1 MKKLICGIL
10 MLGTIAGVYGQK
22 VMSLEE
28 CRLLA
33 LENNKKL
40 KMADEQINAAKA
52 KKEEAF
58 TKYLPALDA
67 MGTYMRNQKEINLLS
82 EDAHLPV
89 GTIGQD
95 GKWTL
100 GKDQIMIGAD
110 GKPVMNNGQY
120 VPKDYAL
127 LPKEA
132 MTVDDRNMALL
143 QVGLTQPIYM
153 GGKIRAYNQLA
164 GLSEKLAESG
174 REQELQNIIQETDE
188 AYWQIV
194 SLVNRQKLAVK
205 FVETLQKFEHD
216 IEVMYRTG
224 VSTKADMLSVK
235 VKLNQAEMALLRVE
249 DGLSLARMNLNQIC
263 GLAVDSV
270 YTLQEELLNVLP
282 QAEPK
287 WLNIEQV
294 YDNRPEISSLTLA
307 TDIYRKKEKIARS
320 AYLPTVAFMAN
331 YFAITPSFFDGIS
344 TGFDGMW
351 SVGIGVKAPIFHWGA
366 SRKTVRSARAETS
379 LMNFKL
385 QEAREKIEL
394 QVSQARLK
402 IKEAARKYD
411 PENVNLLY
419 YLGRSCA
426 KTSWKKQGVEYL
438 EQAINLSI
446 PKDSSMVRLYIGMTD
461 CYKMAQMYK
470 EQLASIKERYQ
481 KYDRQ
486 NHKLL
491 YDMAHLSF
499 FALKDRKSTERYLE
513 AFLKTRPK
521 DEKAEQAKLNEKGEL
536 VLGITN
542 YYNAAD
548 NWLKDLKSKQKIEDF
563 FQNGN
568 PETTKKE

>member
-235 VKLNQAEMALLRVE
+235 VKLNQAEMALFRVE

-331 YFAITPSFFDGIS
+331 YFAMTPSFFDGIS

-402 IKEAARKYD
+402 VKEAARKMEVAEKNQVKAD
-411 PENVNLLY
+411 ENLKYANL
-419 YLGRSCA
+419 GFQEG
-426 KTSWKKQGVEYL
+426 T
-438 EQAINLSI
+438 I
-446 PKDSSMVRLYIGMTD
+446 PVSNV
-461 CYKMAQMYK
+461 
-470 EQLASIKERYQ
+470 
-481 KYDRQ
+481 
-486 NHKLL
+486 
-491 YDMAHLSF
+491 
-499 FALKDRKSTERYLE
+499 LE
-513 AFLKTRPK
+513 AQTAWLAAHADLIDTQIEMKLC
-521 DEKAEQAKLNEKGEL
+521 EVYLQKAYGI
-536 VLGITN
+536 LG
-542 YYNAAD
+542 
-548 NWLKDLKSKQKIEDF
+548 
-563 FQNGN
+563 
-568 PETTKKE
+568 KE

>member
-1 MKKLICGIL
+1 
-10 MLGTIAGVYGQK
+10 
-22 VMSLEE
+22 
-28 CRLLA
+28 
-33 LENNKKL
+33 
-40 KMADEQINAAKA
+40 
-52 KKEEAF
+52 
-58 TKYLPALDA
+58 
-67 MGTYMRNQKEINLLS
+67 
-82 EDAHLPV
+82 
-89 GTIGQD
+89 
-95 GKWTL
+95 
-100 GKDQIMIGAD
+100 
-110 GKPVMNNGQY
+110 
-120 VPKDYAL
+120 
-127 LPKEA
+127 
-132 MTVDDRNMALL
+132 
-143 QVGLTQPIYM
+143 
-153 GGKIRAYNQLA
+153 
-164 GLSEKLAESG
+164 LSEKLAESG

-331 YFAITPSFFDGIS
+331 YFAMTPSFFDGIS

-402 IKEAARKYD
+402 VKEAARKMEVAEKNQVKAD
-411 PENVNLLY
+411 ENLKYANL
-419 YLGRSCA
+419 GFQEG
-426 KTSWKKQGVEYL
+426 T
-438 EQAINLSI
+438 I
-446 PKDSSMVRLYIGMTD
+446 PVSNV
-461 CYKMAQMYK
+461 
-470 EQLASIKERYQ
+470 
-481 KYDRQ
+481 
-486 NHKLL
+486 
-491 YDMAHLSF
+491 
-499 FALKDRKSTERYLE
+499 LE
-513 AFLKTRPK
+513 AQTAWLAAHADLIDTQIEMKLC
-521 DEKAEQAKLNEKGEL
+521 EVYLQKAYGI
-536 VLGITN
+536 LG
-542 YYNAAD
+542 
-548 NWLKDLKSKQKIEDF
+548 
-563 FQNGN
+563 
-568 PETTKKE
+568 KE

>member
-1 MKKLICGIL
+1 M
-10 MLGTIAGVYGQK
+10 
-22 VMSLEE
+22 
-28 CRLLA
+28 
-33 LENNKKL
+33 
-40 KMADEQINAAKA
+40 
-52 KKEEAF
+52 
-58 TKYLPALDA
+58 
-67 MGTYMRNQKEINLLS
+67 
-82 EDAHLPV
+82 
-89 GTIGQD
+89 
-95 GKWTL
+95 
-100 GKDQIMIGAD
+100 
-110 GKPVMNNGQY
+110 
-120 VPKDYAL
+120 
-127 LPKEA
+127 
-132 MTVDDRNMALL
+132 
-143 QVGLTQPIYM
+143 
-153 GGKIRAYNQLA
+153 
-164 GLSEKLAESG
+164 SEKLAESG

-331 YFAITPSFFDGIS
+331 YFAMTPSFFDGIS

-402 IKEAARKYD
+402 VKEAARKM
-411 PENVNLLY
+411 EV
-419 YLGRSCA
+419 A
-426 KTSWKKQGVEYL
+426 
-438 EQAINLSI
+438 
-446 PKDSSMVRLYIGMTD
+446 
-461 CYKMAQMYK
+461 
-470 EQLASIKERYQ
+470 
-481 KYDRQ
+481 
-486 NHKLL
+486 
-491 YDMAHLSF
+491 
-499 FALKDRKSTERYLE
+499 
-513 AFLKTRPK
+513 
-521 DEKAEQAKLNEKGEL
+521 EK
-536 VLGITN
+536 IR
-542 YYNAAD
+542 
-548 NWLKDLKSKQKIEDF
+548 
-563 FQNGN
+563 
-568 PETTKKE
+568 

>member
-1 MKKLICGIL
+1 
-10 MLGTIAGVYGQK
+10 MLLGVR
-22 VMSLEE
+22 V
-28 CRLLA
+28 
-33 LENNKKL
+33 
-40 KMADEQINAAKA
+40 
-52 KKEEAF
+52 
-58 TKYLPALDA
+58 
-67 MGTYMRNQKEINLLS
+67 
-82 EDAHLPV
+82 
-89 GTIGQD
+89 
-95 GKWTL
+95 
-100 GKDQIMIGAD
+100 
-110 GKPVMNNGQY
+110 
-120 VPKDYAL
+120 
-127 LPKEA
+127 
-132 MTVDDRNMALL
+132 
-143 QVGLTQPIYM
+143 
-153 GGKIRAYNQLA
+153 
-164 GLSEKLAESG
+164 
-174 REQELQNIIQETDE
+174 E

-205 FVETLQKFEHD
+205 FFETLQKFEHD

-331 YFAITPSFFDGIS
+331 YFAMTPSFFDGIS

-402 IKEAARKYD
+402 VKEAARKMEVAEKNQVKAD
-411 PENVNLLY
+411 ENLKYANL
-419 YLGRSCA
+419 GFQEG
-426 KTSWKKQGVEYL
+426 T
-438 EQAINLSI
+438 I
-446 PKDSSMVRLYIGMTD
+446 PVSNV
-461 CYKMAQMYK
+461 
-470 EQLASIKERYQ
+470 
-481 KYDRQ
+481 
-486 NHKLL
+486 
-491 YDMAHLSF
+491 
-499 FALKDRKSTERYLE
+499 LE
-513 AFLKTRPK
+513 AQTAWLAAHADLIDTQIEMKLC
-521 DEKAEQAKLNEKGEL
+521 EVYLQKAYGI
-536 VLGITN
+536 LG
-542 YYNAAD
+542 
-548 NWLKDLKSKQKIEDF
+548 
-563 FQNGN
+563 
-568 PETTKKE
+568 KE

>member
-1 MKKLICGIL
+1 M
-10 MLGTIAGVYGQK
+10 
-22 VMSLEE
+22 
-28 CRLLA
+28 
-33 LENNKKL
+33 
-40 KMADEQINAAKA
+40 
-52 KKEEAF
+52 
-58 TKYLPALDA
+58 
-67 MGTYMRNQKEINLLS
+67 
-82 EDAHLPV
+82 
-89 GTIGQD
+89 
-95 GKWTL
+95 
-100 GKDQIMIGAD
+100 
-110 GKPVMNNGQY
+110 
-120 VPKDYAL
+120 
-127 LPKEA
+127 
-132 MTVDDRNMALL
+132 
-143 QVGLTQPIYM
+143 
-153 GGKIRAYNQLA
+153 
-164 GLSEKLAESG
+164 
-174 REQELQNIIQETDE
+174 QNIIQETDE

-331 YFAITPSFFDGIS
+331 YFAMTPSFFDGIS

-402 IKEAARKYD
+402 VKEAARKMEVAEKNQVKAD
-411 PENVNLLY
+411 ENLKYANL
-419 YLGRSCA
+419 GFQEG
-426 KTSWKKQGVEYL
+426 T
-438 EQAINLSI
+438 I
-446 PKDSSMVRLYIGMTD
+446 PVSNV
-461 CYKMAQMYK
+461 
-470 EQLASIKERYQ
+470 
-481 KYDRQ
+481 
-486 NHKLL
+486 
-491 YDMAHLSF
+491 
-499 FALKDRKSTERYLE
+499 LE
-513 AFLKTRPK
+513 AQTAWLAAHADLIDTQIEMKLC
-521 DEKAEQAKLNEKGEL
+521 EVYLQKAY
-536 VLGITN
+536 GILAVSYTH
-542 YYNAAD
+542 
-548 NWLKDLKSKQKIEDF
+548 LTLPTICSV
-563 FQNGN
+563 
-568 PETTKKE
+568 